1 MRTKLRS
8 KVTLLFMTCA
18 LLLAV
23 SAVAAIADELRSSHN
38 TFSATVRNLALQSGG
53 ATDTVSVRLN
63 QENNDSD
70 TQCNVDTGETLT
82 IKAVSDNTSAATV
95 KWAANNSDTIAFV
108 GCQGNDAQNLTV
120 TSGSAGVANITFS
133 IVTNNTGAGTYDLT
147 SRAPFTVTVAPPPNT
162 ATQVEVTGV
171 ADGASYE
178 KGSVPPAGC
187 TVVDAEDSNESA
199 SPVKVLPS
207 LLDSYGLGLETV
219 ECSYTDGGN
228 LTTTVRA
235 TYSIVDT
242 TAPVIAEHDPVTE
255 EATSANGAVVNYTP
269 PTANDAVYGPVD
281 VECTPPSGEQFPLG
295 TTEVTCTATDAA
307 GNTAN
312 GSFNVT
318 VEDTTAPVIASH
330 DDVPATATSANGA
343 TVTYTS
349 PGTTDAVD
357 GPGTAN
363 CTPASGTTFAVG
375 STTVTCNATDAAGNN
390 ATPTTFKVNVSYA
403 WSNFLQPI
411 NVTGN
416 QSIFKLGSTV
426 PLKFQLTGASSGI
439 TNGTFYLKYAYTGTG
454 DNNGEMEAVATTTGT
469 TGTMFRYSEGQY
481 IYNWSTKGVVTK
493 PGNYELRVYTDSEG
507 ENLLGKV
514 SIELKK

>member
-23 SAVAAIADELRSSHN
+23 SAVAAIADELRSIHN

-162 ATQVEVTGV
+162 APQVEVTGV

-242 TAPVIAEHDPVTE
+242 TAPVIAKHDPVTE

-295 TTEVTCTATDAA
+295 TTEVTC
-307 GNTAN
+307 
-312 GSFNVT
+312 
-318 VEDTTAPVIASH
+318 
-330 DDVPATATSANGA
+330 
-343 TVTYTS
+343 
-349 PGTTDAVD
+349 
-357 GPGTAN
+357 
-363 CTPASGTTFAVG
+363 
-375 STTVTCNATDAAGNN
+375 NATDAAGNN

-426 PLKFQLTGASSGI
+426 PVKFQLTGASSGI

-507 ENLLGKV
+507 KNLLGKV